1 MVSLEVKPRP
11 WPLLPALPMSRVP
24 TAMSQSCA
32 PPRTN
37 VRDMEHRDA
46 DTDTLMRPS
55 GGLALRARHPGSAR
69 QLRCVSDYSRRAAS
83 GERSA
88 ASRDRPARSET
99 RQSGGQVQIWVD
111 LAPIHASE
119 ETTFDNKVKG
129 GVTIV
134 ESRTH
139 VTFGARLAGCAAHHA
154 HAHVHRRR
162 RRRVGCRLQTPLG
175 DGAEALGGSA
185 DHVASRLI
193 GLI

>member
-1 MVSLEVKPRP
+1 M
-11 WPLLPALPMSRVP
+11 
-24 TAMSQSCA
+24 
-32 PPRTN
+32 
-37 VRDMEHRDA
+37 
-46 DTDTLMRPS
+46 
-55 GGLALRARHPGSAR
+55 
-69 QLRCVSDYSRRAAS
+69 
-83 GERSA
+83 
-88 ASRDRPARSET
+88 
-99 RQSGGQVQIWVD
+99 D